1 MQCSQYFYY
10 FTFKY
15 AIGVESFYL
24 KNLNNGALSI
34 GTQNSLYSLVSKEQ
48 IGIFSGLL
56 QTSRFI
62 GNILASSLYGVM
74 FASGVND
81 ANKNSISVV
90 LLIVSLL
97 IIPIVLYITKKDKGI

>member
-1 MQCSQYFYY
+1 LVPKILYNR
-10 FTFKY
+10 
-15 AIGVESFYL
+15 SFP
-24 KNLNNGALSI
+24 KKS
-34 GTQNSLYSLVSKEQ
+34 
-48 IGIFSGLL
+48 GISSGLL

-81 ANKNSISVV
+81 ANKNPISVV